1 MIPTPPASTRSYA
14 LRGTMNPGVGMT
26 WDEAWGNPGGWSA
39 VAKATPPATPTPTP
53 PAPTPTP
60 PPPSIASRR
69 VFASAEIVHRSLA
82 SSAVR
87 NARVTSSSE
96 RFSDDEPVGSPGRA
110 RDKRVFRTKDA
121 PGFVFWRRDGG
132 AVEGISAALPSPPP
146 PPPESDEDLLGED
159 PASTTPS
166 ALSPLSTSS
175 SPAPAPRSLSSS
187 SPSKSSESDFTPVFL
202 PYNEPPSYPTRPLLL
217 CVPFPSRKLIC
228 ALSFEASRK
237 GADLVP
243 NLRPRPFRHGF
254 GLSTTFRTLPTCPGR
269 KKGSSFSP
277 ASSGDR
283 FLSEDHSRRPNKPSW
298 GLMGFGT
305 TGNGGWG
312 GGWFG

>member
-1 MIPTPPASTRSYA
+1 MPLAACSRSAKPP
-14 LRGTMNPGVGMT
+14 L
-26 WDEAWGNPGGWSA
+26 
-39 VAKATPPATPTPTP
+39 
-53 PAPTPTP
+53 
-60 PPPSIASRR
+60 
-69 VFASAEIVHRSLA
+69 
-82 SSAVR
+82 
-87 NARVTSSSE
+87 
-96 RFSDDEPVGSPGRA
+96 
-110 RDKRVFRTKDA
+110 
-121 PGFVFWRRDGG
+121 
-132 AVEGISAALPSPPP
+132 
-146 PPPESDEDLLGED
+146 
-159 PASTTPS
+159 
-166 ALSPLSTSS
+166 SS

-298 GLMGFGT
+298 GLQKTLPGT
-305 TGNGGWG
+305 PAFHFLMSVYNTEAIVASGVLPGRFTKYPMRTAVLVISPVVMRRCSCRNVLTAAFLKTPPEAPRYCIGRGDWRQPLASPPRLVSG
-312 GGWFG
+312 DNA